1 MTDYMSDML
10 KAMCTAGDAYAE
22 TLATL
27 SKAFE
32 QMSKQATGLT
42 GERAQILENWLRV
55 GRMSKDGLI
64 ISIEQG
70 FELWERECRRIAA
83 SGKSGAAEAS
93 SPFEAWA
100 ESWKRSAEA
109 LLAGSGSWN
118 SETQKFAEGVQK
130 SLQEGLRA
138 WQSLWDPP
146 KKS

>member
-1 MTDYMSDML
+1 MTDYMSDVL
-10 KAMCTAGDAYAE
+10 KAMRTAGDAYAE

-32 QMSKQATGLT
+32 QMSKQATGPT

-55 GRMSKDGLI
+55 ARMSKDGLV

-83 SGKSGAAEAS
+83 SAKSGADEAS
-93 SPFEAWA
+93 SPFEAWT
-100 ESWKRSAEA
+100 ENWKRAAEA
-109 LLAGSGSWN
+109 LQAGSGTWN

-138 WQSLWDPP
+138 WQSLWESPR
-146 KKS
+146 KS